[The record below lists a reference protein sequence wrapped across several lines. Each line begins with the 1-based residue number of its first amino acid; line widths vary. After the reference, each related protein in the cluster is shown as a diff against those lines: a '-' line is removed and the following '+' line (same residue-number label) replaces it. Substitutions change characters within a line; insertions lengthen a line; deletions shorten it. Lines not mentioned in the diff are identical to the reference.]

1 MKKGSM
7 ALAAGCT
14 LLLIFD
20 SRCAAESALSALK
33 LCFLTVIPGLFPL
46 FVLSGILLPNL
57 RKLPFPRGISRFL
70 GIPEGAEGI
79 FLLGSLGGFPM
90 GARAVGQAVK
100 CGALSR
106 SDGESMLGICN
117 QCGPAFL
124 FGVLPAIFDRPEIP
138 LLCFLLQLES
148 AVLVAHLRP
157 GCRGSVRI
165 RAREAPSLSA
175 AVAGAVR
182 SMATVCAW
190 IVLSSVAAGFL
201 RKYCFSFLP
210 EPLPFFASAWLELA
224 GGCLSLRQLS
234 DPGTR
239 LIFCMG
245 LLCFGGVCV
254 QLQIR
259 ALAAE
264 YGLSA
269 RSCLRQKLLQSVLG
283 MAFAAGWLKFGWG
296 FLLFPIPA
304 AWFCK
309 KQWKTLRICGII
321 SGIREGYDHAVS

>member
-1 MKKGSM
+1 MKRISVM
-7 ALAAGCT
+7 IAAGCG

-33 LCFLTVIPGLFPL
+33 LCFLTVSPGLFPL
-46 FVLSGILLPNL
+46 FVLSGMLLPNL
-57 RKLPFPRGISRFL
+57 QKLPFPRGFSRFL
-70 GIPEGAEGI
+70 GIPEGSEGI

-90 GARAVGQAVK
+90 GAKAVGQAVES
-100 CGALSR
+100 GALSK

-124 FGVLPAIFDRPEIP
+124 FGVLPAIFDSPEIP
-138 LLCFLLQLES
+138 LLCFLIQMES
-148 AVLVAHLRP
+148 AVLLAHLRP

-165 RAREAPSLSA
+165 RTGEAPSLSA
-175 AVAGAVR
+175 AVSGAVR

-201 RKYCFSFLP
+201 NKYCFCFLP

-224 GGCLSLRQLS
+224 GGCLALGKLS
-234 DPGTR
+234 DPGLR

-245 LLCFGGVCV
+245 LICFGGVCV

-264 YGLSA
+264 HGLSSGA
-269 RSCLRQKLLQSVLG
+269 CLRQKLLQSALG
-283 MAFAAGWLKFGWG
+283 MGLAAGWLRFGWG
-296 FLLFPIPA
+296 FLLFPIPLG
-304 AWFCK
+304 WFCK
-309 KQWKTLRICGII
+309 KQWKNLRFCGII